1 MPLVLLLL
9 AALVLLLQVLLGQL
23 LVQFLLGLNRK
34 VSR

>member
-1 MPLVLLLL
+1 VPHLLV
-9 AALVLLLQVLLGQL
+9 ALVLLLQVLLGQL